1 MSARRFALGL
11 AALLPI
17 VLGAAAQTQQ
27 PAGTKALAPSP
38 YGFASFD
45 ADIAICSK
53 NEPGRRTEFH
63 RRLDPV
69 RACGRVDTQLA
80 ASLRASPA
88 YKRELKRQLAAA
100 AQESGSKAQIG
111 VYCDTVLANVE
122 RFCARSM
129 GPGLAR

>member
-1 MSARRFALGL
+1 MSLRGLGL
-11 AALLPI
+11 AGLL
-17 VLGAAAQTQQ
+17 LAASLAQAQS
-27 PAGTKALAPSP
+27 AGKPLTPSA

-80 ASLRASPA
+80 AELRASPA
-88 YKRELKRQLAAA
+88 YRQELKRQLAAA

-129 GPGLAR
+129 VGGAAVIKP